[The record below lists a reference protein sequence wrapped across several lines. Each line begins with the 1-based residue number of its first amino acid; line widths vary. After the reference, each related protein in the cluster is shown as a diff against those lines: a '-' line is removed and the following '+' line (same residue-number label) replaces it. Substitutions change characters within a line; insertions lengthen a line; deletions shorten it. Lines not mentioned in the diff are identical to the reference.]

1 MWTRQEEDRL
11 FEALDEFRIEL
22 PSWGFAQTGTRFG
35 KFLQAAAATTTAEK
49 LADAGQV
56 HRVTG
61 ACPAVA
67 VHVLWDLPHGIA
79 DAAELA
85 IAAGAPR
92 VQTRPIT
99 PHRIS
104 I

>member
-22 PSWGFAQTGTRFG
+22 PSWGFARTGTRFG

-85 IAAGAPR
+85 IAAGAHGVGSGSRNPNR
-92 VQTRPIT
+92 VPD
-99 PHRIS
+99 
-104 I
+104 